1 MDEKAKYEL
10 ALRFL
15 EQFSTDLG
23 QYCAGLRLAQAHL
36 PAATDREE
44 RDGRKLLD
52 LMLTGLDG
60 LHGSLEEEL
69 SILIQQA

>member
-10 ALRFL
+10 TLRFL
-15 EQFSTDLG
+15 EQFSADLG

-36 PAATDREE
+36 PAATDQEE
-44 RDGRKLLD
+44 RDGRELLD
-52 LMLTGLDG
+52 LLLTGLND

-69 SILIQQA
+69 SLLLWQL